1 LVKFI
6 SQNQMLRGIKVCEG
20 SIVN

>member
-1 LVKFI
+1 VKFI
-6 SQNQMLRGIKVCEG
+6 SQNQMLRGIKVCEW